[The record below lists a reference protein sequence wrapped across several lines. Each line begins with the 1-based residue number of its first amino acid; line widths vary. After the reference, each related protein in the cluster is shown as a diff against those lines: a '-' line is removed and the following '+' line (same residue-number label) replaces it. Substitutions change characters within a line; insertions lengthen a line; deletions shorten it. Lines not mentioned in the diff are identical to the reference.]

1 MEIKKLKINKMPKGV
16 VLKSTGKFYR
26 VLLKTGLETTAV
38 VKGKNR
44 LSLDKSTNPIAVGD
58 EVLLDSLEGDDQLM
72 AIIEIVDR
80 KNYLVRKSTNLSKKR
95 QVIASNIDL
104 IFLVVSLKNPTTQI
118 GFIDRF
124 LVSAESFRIPVTI
137 LFNKIDLLTI
147 EEKTKLDKIAQLY
160 KKIGYSF
167 YETSALSSK
176 TIDVLKKETHGKQVL
191 FAGNSGVGKSSL
203 INALDPSL
211 NLRTNEISQ
220 THLQGKH
227 TTTFAEMHK
236 VKSGGFLIDS
246 PGVKAFGL
254 FDLEKEVISHYFPE
268 MRDLLNSCK
277 FNNCLHLKEPNCAI
291 KEAVSCGDIS
301 ESRYLSYQQMML
313 HDDGEVYRKNDF
325 S

>member
-1 MEIKKLKINKMPKGV
+1 MEIKKLKIKKMPKGV

-26 VLLKTGLETTAV
+26 VLLKTGFETTAV
-38 VKGKNR
+38 IRGKTR

-58 EVLLDSLEGDDQLM
+58 EVLLDSLDGDDQLM

-104 IFLVVSLKNPTTQI
+104 IFLVVTLKNPITQI

-137 LFNKIDLLTI
+137 LFNKIDLLTT

-167 YETSALSSK
+167 YETSALSSQ
-176 TIDVLKKETHGKQVL
+176 TIDVLKKETDGKQVL

-227 TTTFAEMHK
+227 TTTFAEMHQ

-254 FDLEKEVISHYFPE
+254 VDLEKEVISHYFPE

-313 HDDGEVYRKNDF
+313 HDDDEVYRKNDF

>member
-1 MEIKKLKINKMPKGV
+1 MPKGV

-26 VLLKTGLETTAV
+26 VLLTTGLETTAV
-38 VKGKNR
+38 IRGKTR

-58 EVLLDSLEGDDQLM
+58 EVLLDSLDGDDQLM

-95 QVIASNIDL
+95 QVIAANIDL
-104 IFLVVSLKNPTTQI
+104 IFLVVTLKKPITQI

-137 LFNKIDLLTI
+137 LFNKIDLLTP
-147 EEKTKLDKIAQLY
+147 EENTKLDEITQLY
-160 KKIGYSF
+160 KKVGYS
-167 YETSALSSK
+167 YYKTSALSFQ
-176 TIDVLKKETHGKQVL
+176 TIDVLKKETDGKQVL

-227 TTTFAEMHK
+227 TTTFAEMHQ

-254 FDLEKEVISHYFPE
+254 VDLEKEVISHYFPE

-291 KEAVSCGDIS
+291 KDSVNRGEIS

-313 HDDGEVYRKNDF
+313 HDDDEVYRKNDF
-325 S
+325 L

>member
-1 MEIKKLKINKMPKGV
+1 MPKGV

-26 VLLKTGLETTAV
+26 VLLKSGLETKAV
-38 VKGKNR
+38 IRGKTR

-104 IFLVVSLKNPTTQI
+104 IFLVVTLKNPSTQI

-147 EEKTKLDKIAQLY
+147 EEKTKLDEIAQLY

-227 TTTFAEMHK
+227 TTTFAEMHP

-254 FDLEKEVISHYFPE
+254 VDLEKEVISHYFPE

-277 FNNCLHLKEPNCAI
+277 FHNCLHLKEPNCAV
-291 KEAVSCGDIS
+291 KEAVGRGEIS
-301 ESRYLSYQQMML
+301 QSRYHSYQQMML
-313 HDDGEVYRKNDF
+313 HDDDEVYRKNDF
-325 S
+325 L

>member
-1 MEIKKLKINKMPKGV
+1 MEIKKLKIHKMPKGV

-38 VKGKNR
+38 IRGKNR

-58 EVLLDSLEGDDQLM
+58 EVLLDSLEEDDQLM

-95 QVIASNIDL
+95 QIIASNIDL
-104 IFLVVSLKNPTTQI
+104 IFLVVTLKNPSTQI

-137 LFNKIDLLTI
+137 LFNKIDLLTT

-160 KKIGYSF
+160 NKIGYSF
-167 YETSALSSK
+167 YNTSALSIQ
-176 TIDVLKKETHGKQVL
+176 TIDVLKKETNGKQVL

-211 NLRTNEISQ
+211 NLRINEISQ

-227 TTTFAEMHK
+227 TTTFAEMHQ

-254 FDLEKEVISHYFPE
+254 VDLEKEVISHYFPE

-277 FNNCLHLKEPNCAI
+277 FNNCLHLKEPNCAV
-291 KEAVSCGDIS
+291 KDALSRGEIS

-313 HDDGEVYRKNDF
+313 HDDDEVYRKNDF

>member
-1 MEIKKLKINKMPKGV
+1 MPRGV

-26 VLLKTGLETTAV
+26 VLLTTGFETTAV
-38 VKGKNR
+38 IRGKTR
-44 LSLDKSTNPIAVGD
+44 LTLDKSTNPIAVGD
-58 EVLLDSLEGDDQLM
+58 DVLLDSLEGDDQLM

-95 QVIASNIDL
+95 QVLAANIDL
-104 IFLVVSLKNPTTQI
+104 IFLVVTLKNPTTQI

-137 LFNKIDLLTI
+137 LFNKIDLLI
-147 EEKTKLDKIAQLY
+147 PEEKSELDELTQMYEKIA
-160 KKIGYSF
+160 YSC
-167 YETSALSSK
+167 YHTSVLLPQ
-176 TIDVLKKETHGKQVL
+176 TIDLLKKQIDGKQVL

-227 TTTFAEMHK
+227 TTTFAEMHPL
-236 VKSGGFLIDS
+236 KSGGFLIDS

-254 FDLEKEVISHYFPE
+254 VDLEKEVISHYFPE

-277 FNNCLHLKEPNCAI
+277 FHNCLHLKEPNCAI
-291 KEAVSCGDIS
+291 KEAVDRGEIS
-301 ESRYLSYQQMML
+301 QSRYLSYQQMML
-313 HDDGEVYRKNDF
+313 HDDDEVYRKNDF
-325 S
+325 L

>member
-26 VLLKTGLETTAV
+26 VLLSTGLETTAV
-38 VKGKNR
+38 IRGKTR

-58 EVLLDSLEGDDQLM
+58 EVLLDSIDGDDQLM

-95 QVIASNIDL
+95 QVIAANIDL
-104 IFLVVSLKNPTTQI
+104 IFLVVTLKNPITQI

-137 LFNKIDLLTI
+137 LFNKIDLLTP
-147 EEKTKLDKIAQLY
+147 EENTKLDEIAQLY
-160 KKIGYSF
+160 KKVGYS
-167 YETSALSSK
+167 YYKTSSLSSQ
-176 TIDVLKKETHGKQVL
+176 TIDDLKKETDGKQVL

-227 TTTFAEMHK
+227 TTTFAEMHQ

-254 FDLEKEVISHYFPE
+254 VDLEKEVISHYFPE

-291 KEAVSCGDIS
+291 KDSVNRGEIS
-301 ESRYLSYQQMML
+301 ESRYHSYQQMML
-313 HDDGEVYRKNDF
+313 HDDDEVYRKNDF
-325 S
+325 L

>member
-1 MEIKKLKINKMPKGV
+1 MPKGV

-38 VKGKNR
+38 IRGKNR

-58 EVLLDSLEGDDQLM
+58 EVLLDSLEEDDQLM

-95 QVIASNIDL
+95 QIIASNIDL
-104 IFLVVSLKNPTTQI
+104 IFLVVTLKNPSTQI

-137 LFNKIDLLTI
+137 LFNKIDLLTT

-160 KKIGYSF
+160 NKIGYSF
-167 YETSALSSK
+167 YNTSALSIQ
-176 TIDVLKKETHGKQVL
+176 TIDVLKKETNGKQVL

-211 NLRTNEISQ
+211 NLRINEISQ

-227 TTTFAEMHK
+227 TTTFAEMHQ

-254 FDLEKEVISHYFPE
+254 VDLEKEVISHYFPE

-277 FNNCLHLKEPNCAI
+277 FNNCLHLKEPNCAV
-291 KEAVSCGDIS
+291 KDALSRGEIS

-313 HDDGEVYRKNDF
+313 HDDDEVYRKNDF

>member
-1 MEIKKLKINKMPKGV
+1 MEIKKLKIHKMPKGV

-38 VKGKNR
+38 IRGKNR

-58 EVLLDSLEGDDQLM
+58 EVLLDSLEEDDQLM

-95 QVIASNIDL
+95 QIIASNIDL
-104 IFLVVSLKNPTTQI
+104 IFLVVTLKNPSTQI

-137 LFNKIDLLTI
+137 LFNKIDLLTT

-160 KKIGYSF
+160 NKIGYSF
-167 YETSALSSK
+167 YKTSALSTQ
-176 TIDVLKKETHGKQVL
+176 TIDVLKKETNGKQVL

-211 NLRTNEISQ
+211 NLRINEISQ

-227 TTTFAEMHK
+227 TTTFAEMHQ

-254 FDLEKEVISHYFPE
+254 VDLEKEVISHYFPE

-277 FNNCLHLKEPNCAI
+277 FNNCLHLKEPNCAV
-291 KEAVSCGDIS
+291 KDALSRGEIS

-313 HDDGEVYRKNDF
+313 HDDDEVYRKNDF